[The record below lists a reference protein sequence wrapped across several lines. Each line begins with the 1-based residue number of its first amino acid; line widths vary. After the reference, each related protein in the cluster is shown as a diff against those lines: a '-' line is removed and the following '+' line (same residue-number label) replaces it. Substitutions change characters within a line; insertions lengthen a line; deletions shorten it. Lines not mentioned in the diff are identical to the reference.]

1 MVPKLRFKEFDDCW
15 AQCNIQDLV
24 NDSVIDKPMDGNH
37 GELHPVSVDYVDNGI
52 PFIMASDIIDGK
64 IDFIGCKKISLEQAN
79 SLRKGFSLTGDILLT
94 HKATIGNVAIVP
106 ELTSPF
112 IMLTPQVT
120 YYRVKNNKKLLNR
133 YIKFFFETPTFIKE
147 LTNLCSGA
155 TRPYIGIS
163 EQRKLPFR
171 YSSIEEQTKIAD
183 FLSSADEKITSLNKQ
198 YDLLS
203 QYKKGMMQK
212 IFSQE
217 VRFKDENGEEFPEW
231 NSCQL
236 KDVATRVTRKN
247 KENNQT
253 ILTISGRDGLVDQM
267 SYFNKQIAS
276 KNVAGYYLINNGE
289 FAYNK
294 SYSQGYPMGAI
305 KMLTNYDRGVVSTL
319 CICFKLNA
327 NQSNS
332 FYQHYFESG
341 LQNRSIE
348 KVAQEG
354 ARNHGLLNIGV
365 NDFFDIELQIPSL
378 KEQIKIADYL
388 SALDDKIAVKKAELD
403 KLKTWKQG
411 LLQQMFV

>member
-1 MVPKLRFKEFDDCW
+1 
-15 AQCNIQDLV
+15 
-24 NDSVIDKPMDGNH
+24 
-37 GELHPVSVDYVDNGI
+37 
-52 PFIMASDIIDGK
+52 
-64 IDFIGCKKISLEQAN
+64 
-79 SLRKGFSLTGDILLT
+79 
-94 HKATIGNVAIVP
+94 
-106 ELTSPF
+106 
-112 IMLTPQVT
+112 MLTPQVT

-319 CICFKLNA
+319 YICFKLNA

>member
-1 MVPKLRFKEFDDCW
+1 MVPKLRFTGFNDPWSETSLGKISSFITSGSRDW
-15 AQCNIQDLV
+15 AQYYSDCGDKFIRMTNLVRDGITLNLSDLKFV
-24 NDSVIDKPMDGNH
+24 RLPENSN
-37 GELHPVSVDYVDNGI
+37 E
-52 PFIMASDIIDGK
+52 GK
-64 IDFIGCKKISLEQAN
+64 RTALQHH
-79 SLRKGFSLTGDILLT
+79 DILISITAELGKLGWVPDDLGT
-94 HKATIGNVAIVP
+94 AYINQHTALVRPDLSIVSSKFIANLLSTKKYNNILNQQNDAGAKSGLNLSTIKNFGFYVP
-106 ELTSPF
+106 
-112 IMLTPQVT
+112 
-120 YYRVKNNKKLLNR
+120 NK
-133 YIKFFFETPTFIKE
+133 I
-147 LTNLCSGA
+147 
-155 TRPYIGIS
+155 
-163 EQRKLPFR
+163 
-171 YSSIEEQTKIAD
+171 EQTKIAD
-183 FLSSADEKITSLNKQ
+183 FLTSVDEKITLLNKQ
-198 YDLLS
+198 YNLLS
-203 QYKKGMMQK
+203 LYKKGMMQK

-276 KNVAGYYLINNGE
+276 KNVIGYYLINNGE

-319 CICFKLNA
+319 YICFKLNT

-378 KEQIKIADYL
+378 KEQIKISDYL
-388 SALDDKIAVKKAELD
+388 SALDDKIAAKKTELD
-403 KLKTWKQG
+403 KLKAWKQG
-411 LLQQMFV
+411 LLQQMFI

>member
-1 MVPKLRFKEFDDCW
+1 MVPKLRFTGFNDPWSETSLGKISSFITSGSRDW
-15 AQCNIQDLV
+15 AQYYSDCGDKFIRMTNLERDGITLNLSDLKFV
-24 NDSVIDKPMDGNH
+24 RLPENSN
-37 GELHPVSVDYVDNGI
+37 E
-52 PFIMASDIIDGK
+52 GK
-64 IDFIGCKKISLEQAN
+64 RTALQHH
-79 SLRKGFSLTGDILLT
+79 DILISITAELGKLGWVPDDLGT
-94 HKATIGNVAIVP
+94 AYINQHTALVRPDLSIVSSKFIANLLSTKKYNNILNQQNDAGAKSGLNLSTIKNFGFYVP
-106 ELTSPF
+106 
-112 IMLTPQVT
+112 
-120 YYRVKNNKKLLNR
+120 NK
-133 YIKFFFETPTFIKE
+133 I
-147 LTNLCSGA
+147 
-155 TRPYIGIS
+155 
-163 EQRKLPFR
+163 
-171 YSSIEEQTKIAD
+171 EQTKIAD
-183 FLSSADEKITSLNKQ
+183 FLTSVDEKITLLNKQ
-198 YDLLS
+198 YNLLS
-203 QYKKGMMQK
+203 LYKKGMMQK

-276 KNVAGYYLINNGE
+276 KNVIGYYLINNGE

-319 CICFKLNA
+319 YICFKLNT

-348 KVAQEG
+348 KIAQEG

-378 KEQIKIADYL
+378 KEQIKISDYL
-388 SALDDKIAVKKAELD
+388 SALDDKIAAKKTELD
-403 KLKTWKQG
+403 KLKAWKQG

>member
-1 MVPKLRFKEFDDCW
+1 MVPKLRFGGFKEEWTMTLLSKLATKITDGTHDTPDTMSEGIPYLTAIHVKDGYIDYKNCYYLDKLTHSLIYKR
-15 AQCNIQDLV
+15 CNPEKNDLLIV
-24 NDSVIDKPMDGNH
+24 NIGAGTGTCALNT
-37 GELHPVSVDYVDNGI
+37 VDY
-52 PFIMASDIIDGK
+52 
-64 IDFIGCKKISLEQAN
+64 E
-79 SLRKGFSLTGDILLT
+79 FSL
-94 HKATIGNVAIVP
+94 KNVALVKP
-106 ELTSPF
+106 NKNKVYPFYLLQVQRKNAKKLFHELTSGGAQPF
-112 IMLTPQVT
+112 LSLKEIG
-120 YYRVKNNKKLLNR
+120 KLK
-133 YIKFFFETPTFIKE
+133 IP
-147 LTNLCSGA
+147 LCQ
-155 TRPYIGIS
+155 YD
-163 EQRKLPFR
+163 
-171 YSSIEEQTKIAD
+171 EQTKIAD
-183 FLSSADEKITSLNKQ
+183 FLSSVDDKITLLNQQ
-198 YDLLS
+198 YDLLC

-217 VRFKDENGEEFPEW
+217 VRFNDENGEAFPEW

-267 SYFNKQIAS
+267 TYFNKQIAS
-276 KNVAGYYLINNGE
+276 KNVTGYYLISNGE

-305 KMLTNYDRGVVSTL
+305 KMLTNYDKGVVSTL
-319 CICFKLNA
+319 YICFKLNEDQF
-327 NQSNS
+327 NN

-365 NDFFDIELQIPSL
+365 NDFFDIELQIPCL
-378 KEQIKIADYL
+378 KEQIKVADFL
-388 SALDDKIAVKKAELD
+388 SALDDKIAVKKAKLD

>member
-1 MVPKLRFKEFDDCW
+1 MVPKLRFSEFNMPWKQTTLGSVSSYAAYGMNSSAIEFDGVNKYIRITDIDDDTREFIPSPLTTPSGKLENQYLLNKGDIVFARTGASVGKSYLYKQKDGRLYFAGFLIKLTINKANPYFVYNQTLTEKYRKWIKVYSMRSGQPGINAEEYKEFEF
-15 AQCNIQDLV
+15 A
-24 NDSVIDKPMDGNH
+24 
-37 GELHPVSVDYVDNGI
+37 I
-52 PFIMASDIIDGK
+52 P
-64 IDFIGCKKISLEQAN
+64 SL
-79 SLRKGFSLTGDILLT
+79 
-94 HKATIGNVAIVP
+94 
-106 ELTSPF
+106 
-112 IMLTPQVT
+112 
-120 YYRVKNNKKLLNR
+120 
-133 YIKFFFETPTFIKE
+133 
-147 LTNLCSGA
+147 
-155 TRPYIGIS
+155 
-163 EQRKLPFR
+163 
-171 YSSIEEQTKIAD
+171 EEQTRIAD
-183 FLSSADEKITSLNKQ
+183 FLSSVDERITLLNKQ
-198 YDLLS
+198 YDLLCR
-203 QYKKGMMQK
+203 YKKGMMQK

-276 KNVAGYYLINNGE
+276 KNVIGYYLINNGE

-319 CICFKLNA
+319 YICFKLNT

-378 KEQIKIADYL
+378 KEQIKISDYL
-388 SALDDKIAVKKAELD
+388 SALDDKIAAKKTELD
-403 KLKTWKQG
+403 KLKAWKQG
-411 LLQQMFV
+411 LLQQMFI

>member
-1 MVPKLRFKEFDDCW
+1 MMVPKLRFTGFNDPWSETSLGKISSFITSGSRDW
-15 AQCNIQDLV
+15 AQYYSDCGDKFIRMTNLERDGITLNLSDLKFV
-24 NDSVIDKPMDGNH
+24 RLPENSN
-37 GELHPVSVDYVDNGI
+37 E
-52 PFIMASDIIDGK
+52 GK
-64 IDFIGCKKISLEQAN
+64 RTALQHH
-79 SLRKGFSLTGDILLT
+79 DILISITAELGKLGWVPDDLGT
-94 HKATIGNVAIVP
+94 AYINQHTALVRPDLSIVSSKFIANLLSTKKYNNILNQQNDAGAKSGLNLSTIKNFGFYVP
-106 ELTSPF
+106 
-112 IMLTPQVT
+112 
-120 YYRVKNNKKLLNR
+120 NK
-133 YIKFFFETPTFIKE
+133 I
-147 LTNLCSGA
+147 
-155 TRPYIGIS
+155 
-163 EQRKLPFR
+163 
-171 YSSIEEQTKIAD
+171 EQTKIAD
-183 FLSSADEKITSLNKQ
+183 FLTSVDEKITLLNKQ
-198 YDLLS
+198 YNLLS
-203 QYKKGMMQK
+203 LYKKGMMQK

-276 KNVAGYYLINNGE
+276 KNVIGYYLINNGE

-319 CICFKLNA
+319 YICFKLNT

-348 KVAQEG
+348 KIAQEG

-378 KEQIKIADYL
+378 KEQIKISDYL
-388 SALDDKIAVKKAELD
+388 SALDDKIAAKKTELD
-403 KLKTWKQG
+403 KLKAWKQG